1 MKKIITLLLALVL
14 LVSMCGCQPQI
25 LSTESEI
32 VEAVVVKTSFN
43 SRAVGGYYITV
54 AYGEASNTWQNQE
67 LYEYY
72 NRRLGETITC
82 YYITQ
87 TFDGGKTTHK
97 LVFNEDLW
105 NPIPEGEPIHPE
117 GYTFPEGVD
126 E

>member
-1 MKKIITLLLALVL
+1 MKRIIAFLLALML
-14 LVSMCGCQPQI
+14 LASLCGCQAKI

-43 SRAVGGYYITV
+43 SRAAGGYYITV

-72 NRRLGETITC
+72 RNRLGETITC

-87 TFDGGKTTHK
+87 TYDGGKTSHK
-97 LVFNEDLW
+97 LVYNEDLW
-105 NPIPEGEPIHPE
+105 HPIPEDDPVRLEN
-117 GYTFPEGVD
+117 YTIPEGV